1 LRPIRPRD
9 GRTNC
14 LSGRGRV
21 HGRGRRT
28 PRPAPIVKKS
38 WDFADPASEALNSG
52 ERARK
57 VTGRGEKKVLRL
69 KINHKERIIEGD
81 LDPATP
87 LLWVLRDHLA
97 LVGTKFGCGAG
108 YCGACTVHVNGAAVR
123 AADLTGVEITTIEG
137 LAQPDGTLH
146 PLQVAWIEN
155 DVPQCGYCQAGQI
168 MSAAALL
175 TQKPRPSDA
184 DIDQFMNGNLCRC
197 GCYRRIREAI
207 HSAARA
213 GDNSPAGGQQ
223 HTEVKS

>member
-1 LRPIRPRD
+1 M
-9 GRTNC
+9 
-14 LSGRGRV
+14 
-21 HGRGRRT
+21 
-28 PRPAPIVKKS
+28 
-38 WDFADPASEALNSG
+38 
-52 ERARK
+52 
-57 VTGRGEKKVLRL
+57 RL

-87 LLWVLRDHLA
+87 LLWVLRDHLG

-108 YCGACTVHVNGAAVR
+108 YCGACTVLVNGAAVR
-123 AADLTGVEITTIEG
+123 SCSVRATDMADVEITTIEG

-155 DVPQCGYCQAGQI
+155 DVPQCGYCQAGQL

-175 TQKPRPSDA
+175 AQKPKPSDE
-184 DIDQFMNGNLCRC
+184 DIDQYMNGNLCRC

-213 GDNSPAGGQQ
+213 GGGQQ
-223 HTEVKS
+223 HTEAKS

>member
-1 LRPIRPRD
+1 
-9 GRTNC
+9 
-14 LSGRGRV
+14 
-21 HGRGRRT
+21 
-28 PRPAPIVKKS
+28 
-38 WDFADPASEALNSG
+38 
-52 ERARK
+52 
-57 VTGRGEKKVLRL
+57 VLRL
-69 KINHKERIIEGD
+69 KVNHKEWIVEGE

-87 LLWVLRDHLA
+87 LLWVLRDHLG

-123 AADLTGVEITTIEG
+123 SCSIRAADMAGVEITTIEG

-146 PLQVAWIEN
+146 PLQAAWIEN
-155 DVPQCGYCQAGQI
+155 DVPQCGYCQAGQL

-175 TQKPRPSDA
+175 SQKPQPSDE

-213 GDNSPAGGQQ
+213 GGGRQPAAGQQ
-223 HTEVKS
+223 HTDVKS